1 MRLRLLDKYI
11 LAELIYPFIF
21 GVASFSSIFI
31 ASSMLFKITQ
41 YITTY
46 GASIYTVSKMF
57 LYSLPEVVSYTFPM
71 AILLAALM
79 AFGNLSGNSEIVA
92 MKSGGVSY
100 YRIVAPVLIVG
111 FLVSCFSVVWVE
123 KVVPAA
129 KTEANRILNEE
140 IRGNLTPSSQK
151 HVVIKSL
158 SDNVQRITYA
168 KSFNQ
173 NTGRMEELTIEELE
187 DSKLARIQVAEYA
200 IWDGGKWHMYN
211 GYVYEVDSSNGVT
224 NKAFFKE
231 QILPLDYTPKQVSWE
246 QKNIEEMTIS
256 ELRGYIEILKAKGE
270 PYSQPETEM
279 YMRFAIPMASFF
291 FAMLGAPL
299 GTQRQRTSSS
309 IGFGISVIVIFIYY
323 AIMAFCSG
331 VGRGGTLSPLLAA
344 MLPNIV
350 CFAAGIYLLKQKNY

>member
-1 MRLRLLDKYI
+1 M
-11 LAELIYPFIF
+11 
-21 GVASFSSIFI
+21 
-31 ASSMLFKITQ
+31 
-41 YITTY
+41 
-46 GASIYTVSKMF
+46 
-57 LYSLPEVVSYTFPM
+57 
-71 AILLAALM
+71 
-79 AFGNLSGNSEIVA
+79 
-92 MKSGGVSY
+92 SY
-100 YRIVAPVLIVG
+100 YRIVDPVLIVG

-270 PYSQPETEM
+270 PYSQPATEM
-279 YMRFAIPMASFF
+279 
-291 FAMLGAPL
+291 
-299 GTQRQRTSSS
+299 
-309 IGFGISVIVIFIYY
+309 
-323 AIMAFCSG
+323 
-331 VGRGGTLSPLLAA
+331 
-344 MLPNIV
+344 
-350 CFAAGIYLLKQKNY
+350 